1 MIDSLG
7 ESKYYR
13 QIQSLA
19 LALSIKESFKDLIE
33 MSKQIRVKRDLVL
46 NQKRRFILELMI
58 KKEMKYELR
67 KD

>member
-33 MSKQIRVKRDLVL
+33 MSKQIRVKQNLAL
-46 NQKRRFILELMI
+46 NQKKRFILELMI